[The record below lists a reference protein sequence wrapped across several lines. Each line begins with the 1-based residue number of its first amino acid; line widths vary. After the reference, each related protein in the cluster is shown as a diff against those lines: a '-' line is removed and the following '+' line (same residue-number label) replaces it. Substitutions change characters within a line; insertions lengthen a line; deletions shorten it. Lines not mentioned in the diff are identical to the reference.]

1 VANTRLGNII
11 YIDTASEQVSTDRN
25 SRIIGLIYTSS
36 GAGDQVVLR
45 ESSTGADKIA
55 IKNGVANDTKH
66 LRMEE
71 SPIIFGAG
79 IYVQSISSG
88 SKLMLIVSQSG
99 AQ

>member
-1 VANTRLGNII
+1 MANNRLGNVV
-11 YIDTASEQVSTDRN
+11 YIDSTGDTGVN
-25 SRIIGLIYTSS
+25 SNTRIVNLIYTSS
-36 GAGDQVVLR
+36 GAGDQVVLG
-45 ESSTGADKIA
+45 ETSGGPAKIA

-66 LRMEE
+66 LRLEE
-71 SPIIFGAG
+71 GPIIFGAG